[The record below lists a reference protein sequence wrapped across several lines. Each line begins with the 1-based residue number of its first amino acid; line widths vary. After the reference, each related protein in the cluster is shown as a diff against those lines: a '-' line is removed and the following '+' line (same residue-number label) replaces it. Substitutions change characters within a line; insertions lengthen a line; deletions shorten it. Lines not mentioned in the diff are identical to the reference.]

1 MNIYALVPL
10 LSVFAYAGLNALAR
24 RHNRRRERRAFALYM
39 AAAGI
44 WSAVTF
50 FLFLGIPSL
59 EPYLLSASRVMVVT
73 FAWMVVTYYYF
84 VRTFVNKPVGL
95 GVYGGM
101 AVVLVIALDS
111 GTGFIVRDAFYE
123 NGTLDV
129 EYGPGFF
136 AFAAFSLALVLTA
149 AFVLIQHYR
158 VVRTS
163 QERTRVIYLL
173 VGLAILIASS
183 LTNLSPAL
191 NKYPLG
197 NLGNLLSAVIIS
209 YAILRHRLLEIRF
222 VLRRGVLYSSL
233 SVVVGTVYLLVLFGL
248 QAAFQGRTGFSLGLA
263 AVLAL
268 FMAFLFSPMRNFAQ
282 RHIDQLFYSNTHHYR
297 NLLLNFSSR
306 MVGVLDLEHLAR
318 EMLQPVVRVTN
329 AQWAAL
335 LLPDPV
341 SGDFR
346 MQYTAGGALPQDV
359 TGLRL
364 RRDNPLVAWLGR
376 ENTAFRAELV
386 DVLPEAKG
394 MWASEQFDIVYHQ
407 VELLCPIITRDHL
420 SAILVMGRKETDVP
434 YGEEEMELLMTIC
447 SGAAVVIENAR
458 TLDSLRQA
466 QLRAE
471 HLLSQMVAAQEEE
484 RKRIASELH
493 DGVAQWL
500 VNASYQVQVCSEVL
514 SRPPNGHNI
523 QEDLAGLEETI
534 STSLKELRQVLAGL
548 RPRALEE
555 LGLDHAIRD
564 ELDKLHA
571 RDMTYDY
578 AVEGTPVR
586 LSEAAE
592 IAVYR
597 LVQESLN
604 NVRKH
609 AQATKVDLRIL
620 YEPEEVVIHI
630 RDNGKGFDVS
640 TTLEGA
646 IAGGHMGLLG
656 MKERVAA
663 LGGTLDIQSRVKMG
677 TTTEIRVPFELMETR
692 KESQWTLSA

>member
-1 MNIYALVPL
+1 
-10 LSVFAYAGLNALAR
+10 
-24 RHNRRRERRAFALYM
+24 M

-50 FLFLGIPSL
+50 FVFLGIPSL
-59 EPYLLSASRVMVVT
+59 EPYLLSASRVMVIA

-111 GTGFIVRDAFYE
+111 VTGFIIRDAFYE

-129 EYGPGFF
+129 VYGPGLF
-136 AFAAFSLALVLTA
+136 AFAAFSLGLVLTA
-149 AFVLIQHYR
+149 AFLLIQHYR

-163 QERTRVIYLL
+163 QDRTRVIYLL

-183 LTNLSPAL
+183 LTNLIPAL
-191 NKYPLG
+191 NKYPVG
-197 NLGNLLSAVIIS
+197 NLGNLLSAAIFS

-233 SVVVGTVYLLVLFGL
+233 SVVVGTVYLLVLFGM
-248 QAAFQGRTGFSLGLA
+248 QAAFQGQTGFSLGLA

-268 FMAFLFSPMRNFAQ
+268 ALAFLFSPMRNFAQ
-282 RHIDQLFYSNTHHYR
+282 RHIDQLFYSNTQHYR

-318 EMLQPVVRVTN
+318 EMLQPVVRVTS

-359 TGLRL
+359 TELRL

-394 MWASEQFDIVYHQ
+394 LWASEQFDIVYHQ
-407 VELLCPIITRDHL
+407 VELLCPIITRDNL
-420 SAILVMGRKETDVP
+420 SAILVMGGKETDVP
-434 YGEEEMELLMTIC
+434 YGEEEIELLMTIC

-471 HLLSQMVAAQEEE
+471 HLLSQVVAAQEEE

-500 VNASYQVQVCSEVL
+500 VNASYQVQVCSEIL

-523 QEDLAGLEETI
+523 QEDLVGLEETI

-578 AVEGTPVR
+578 EVEGIPVR

-597 LVQESLN
+597 LVQETLN

-609 AQATKVDLRIL
+609 AQATKVNLRIL
-620 YEPEEVVIHI
+620 YEREEVVIHI

-646 IAGGHMGLLG
+646 IEGGHMGLLG

-663 LGGTLDIQSRVKMG
+663 LGGTLDIQSRLKMG
-677 TTTEIRVPFELMETR
+677 TTTEIRVPLEIMETR
-692 KESQWTLSA
+692 REPQWTLSA